1 MVVPTAAAVG
11 DLARAY
17 RHVQGPVLE
26 VLDGLSDEDAAA
38 VGRFAQRLSEAL
50 HRESRAEQAQDDPT
64 A

>member
-1 MVVPTAAAVG
+1 MPTEAAVG
-11 DLARAY
+11 DLTRAY
-17 RHVQGPVLE
+17 RHVQGP